1 MNLSNSWKEHEA
13 FCRKRKY
20 INMLIPEK
28 LKMMLN
34 KANNEIYEMTGNIST
49 HQHGNNYLLQFL
61 LLSII
66 SRQWLWKQMINW
78 NWKN

>member
-1 MNLSNSWKEHEA
+1 
-13 FCRKRKY
+13 
-20 INMLIPEK
+20 MLIPEK

-66 SRQWLWKQMINW
+66 SRQ
-78 NWKN
+78 